1 MGLVGLLLAIA
12 ELYGLMAHNVSRR
25 THEIGIRMALGA
37 AASDALRPVMGKG
50 IVLVAMGTALGL
62 AMGFVLE
69 QLMNS
74 ILFNSGGV
82 DVVALPHRRARTILG
97 DDAGDIC
104 SCATSVADCAHKG
117 IALRVETI
125 AAWACGEQMTPRR
138 NFVAPAPRRRF
149 CRCI

>member
-74 ILFNSGGV
+74 IVFNSGGV
-82 DVVALPHRRARTILG
+82 DVVAYLIVVPALFWVTMPATYVAARRASR
-97 DDAGDIC
+97 
-104 SCATSVADCAHKG
+104 
-117 IALRVETI
+117 IAPTKASRYE
-125 AAWACGEQMTPRR
+125 
-138 NFVAPAPRRRF
+138 
-149 CRCI
+149 